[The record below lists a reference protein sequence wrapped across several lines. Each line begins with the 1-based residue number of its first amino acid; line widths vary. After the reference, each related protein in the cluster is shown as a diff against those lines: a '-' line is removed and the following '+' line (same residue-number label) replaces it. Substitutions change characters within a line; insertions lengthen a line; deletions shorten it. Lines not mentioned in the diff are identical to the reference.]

1 VSREIGETTDMT
13 PRDARQIDAL
23 GRLALMAIGLLFVAL
38 VSRQVVRP
46 LFLARQDLRAF
57 GSAVAILSRAE
68 GRLDLLDEEIRRA
81 GAEIDAGE
89 AALPRTLNLDDFLVQ
104 TEGDARACGTRI
116 EAVTPHEVVTHPL
129 YRELGV
135 DLRVTGSC
143 VGLYQFLV
151 RLERGGQ
158 LTRVRE
164 LHMVGADADGR
175 SALELSLSLYFS
187 PAQEA

>member
-1 VSREIGETTDMT
+1 MKL
-13 PRDARQIDAL
+13 RDVRQIDPL
-23 GRLALMAIGLLFVAL
+23 GRLALMALGLVFVAL

-46 LFLARQDLRAF
+46 LLVAQQDLRSF

-68 GRLDLLDEEIRRA
+68 GRLDRLDEEIRRA
-81 GAEIDAGE
+81 GAEIDEGE
-89 AALPRTLNLDDFLVQ
+89 AALPRTLNLDDFLMQ
-104 TEGDARACGTRI
+104 TEADARACGTRI
-116 EAVTPHEVVTHPL
+116 EAVTPHEVATRPL
-129 YRELGV
+129 YRELAV

-143 VGLYQFLV
+143 VALYQFLL

-158 LTRVRE
+158 LSRVRE
-164 LHMVGADADGR
+164 LRMVGADTEGR